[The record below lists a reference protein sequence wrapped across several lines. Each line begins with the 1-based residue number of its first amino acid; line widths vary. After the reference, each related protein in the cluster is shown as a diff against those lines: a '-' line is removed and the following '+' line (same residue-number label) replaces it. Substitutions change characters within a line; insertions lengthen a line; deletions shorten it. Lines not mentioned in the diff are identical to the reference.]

1 MKITIEV
8 PDTTAAA
15 SVTYVY
21 EENGKMMMHT
31 KMFDTQDIEEHGEV
45 TELAY

>member
-8 PDTTAAA
+8 SDTTAAA

-21 EENGKMMMHT
+21 EENGKIMMHT
-31 KMFDTQDIEEHGEV
+31 KMFDTQGIEEYREV
-45 TELAY
+45 TE